1 MVGTVAAFYNRAVFL
16 WGAAN
21 TAQFS
26 NNDLFPT
33 TSAISPNSY
42 T

>member
-16 WGAAN
+16 WGATT
-21 TAQFS
+21 TAQLS
-26 NNDLFPT
+26 DNARFPT
-33 TSAISPNSY
+33 TSVIAPNSY